1 MRDNAAKLCIGR
13 PRKIN
18 HMKTYD
24 CFGQTYKRS
33 QQWLYA
39 FREMKTRFVG
49 KEMAH
54 VPLAHCQRLINMHEI
69 NTEV

>member
-1 MRDNAAKLCIGR
+1 MTALVRHTNVA
-13 PRKIN
+13 N
-18 HMKTYD
+18 T
-24 CFGQTYKRS
+24 
-33 QQWLYA
+33 WLYA
-39 FREMKTRFVG
+39 FRDMKTRFVG